1 MRKIVLY
8 TYHID
13 EERFSQTSNLNLE
26 RETVDIESRNEHEL
40 IFAVSNN
47 NNNMRQTRIAIAAK
61 PGKVFHDYDSA
72 TYKVWF
78 DVPDRDKAIEAI
90 GNYILDHVASEIRT
104 HESFIK
110 RLNAE
115 RQQAIKLLESL
126 PEE

>member
-13 EERFSQTSNLNLE
+13 EERFSQTSNLILE
-26 RETVDIESRNEHEL
+26 RETVDIEGRNEHEL

-47 NNNMRQTRIAIAAK
+47 NMRQTRIAISIK
-61 PGKVFHDYDSA
+61 PGKVFHDYDSR
-72 TYKVWF
+72 TYRVWF
-78 DVPDRDKAIEAI
+78 DSPDRDKAIEAI

-110 RLNAE
+110 RLDEE
-115 RQQAIKLLESL
+115 RQQAIKLLESI

>member
-13 EERFSQTSNLNLE
+13 EKRFSQTSNLYLE
-26 RETVDIESRNEHEL
+26 HETVDIESRNEHEL

-47 NNNMRQTRIAIAAK
+47 NMRQTRIAIAAK
-61 PGKVFHDYDSA
+61 PGKVFHDFDDGVYR
-72 TYKVWF
+72 VWF
-78 DVPDRDKAIEAI
+78 DSPNRDKAIEAI

-110 RLNAE
+110 RLDAE
-115 RQQAIKLLESL
+115 RQQAIKLLESI
-126 PEE
+126 PKE

>member
-26 RETVDIESRNEHEL
+26 RETVDIESRNESEL
-40 IFAVSNN
+40 IFAVQNKH
-47 NNNMRQTRIAIAAK
+47 MRQVRIAIAAK
-61 PGKVFHDYDSA
+61 PGKVFHDCDDRVYR
-72 TYKVWF
+72 VWF
-78 DVPDRDKAIEAI
+78 DSPDRDKAIEAI

-110 RLNAE
+110 RLDAE

-126 PEE
+126 PKE

>member
-13 EERFSQTSNLNLE
+13 EERFSQTSNLYLE
-26 RETVDIESRNEHEL
+26 RETVDIESRNEYEL
-40 IFAVSNN
+40 IFAVSNS
-47 NNNMRQTRIAIAAK
+47 NMRQTRIAIAAK

-72 TYKVWF
+72 TYRVWF
-78 DVPDRDKAIEAI
+78 DAPDRDKAIEAI

-110 RLNAE
+110 RLNTE

>member
-13 EERFSQTSNLNLE
+13 EERFSQTSDLYLE
-26 RETVDIESRNEHEL
+26 RETVGIESRNEYEL

-47 NNNMRQTRIAIAAK
+47 NMRRTRIAIAAK
-61 PGKVFHDYDSA
+61 PGKVFHDCDSA

-104 HESFIK
+104 HESFIR
-110 RLNAE
+110 RLDAE